1 MIDTHCH
8 FDLMDNPVKYIENNE
23 RNRII
28 TIGMTNL
35 PSHFMQGIPHV
46 LKYKYIR
53 LALGL
58 HPLLAENHKEEYELF
73 LKSVDKTSY
82 IGEVGLDFSKEGIG
96 NKELQIYSFEYI
108 LDLIKNKNK
117 ILSIHSRQS
126 ESLVL
131 DMLNQKSI
139 PNAIFHWYTGTL
151 SVLNKIIDSGYYISV
166 NSAMVNTAKGQS
178 IIEKIPLGNILT
190 ESDSPFIK
198 GSDISKVINYIA
210 INRNISYAEAEK
222 AIATNFNRLLS
233 LVR

>member
-35 PSHFMQGIPHV
+35 PSHFVQGMPHV

-58 HPLLAENHKEEYELF
+58 HPLLAENHEEEYELF
-73 LKSVDKTSY
+73 RKSIDKTSY
-82 IGEVGLDFSKEGIG
+82 IGEIGLDFSKEGIDS
-96 NKELQIYSFEYI
+96 KELQIHSFEYI
-108 LDLIKNKNK
+108 LDLIKSKNK

-126 ESLVL
+126 ESLAL

-139 PNAIFHWYTGTL
+139 ANAIFHWYTGTL

-166 NSAMVNTAKGQS
+166 NSAMINTAKGQS

-210 INRNISYAEAEK
+210 INRSISYAEAEK